1 MGGLQKMSYSKKYH
15 TSVQYSGSVSYS
27 YPPSEH
33 GGSKTIHYSGSVP
46 IDVNITVNTE
56 PFDGSVARFNTSI
69 NALGGSVV
77 TMKAAQC
84 AAIQQTAREVSAA
97 LINGFFAQIKTELSQ
112 QIQALDSAIKA
123 SFGLIQ
129 ELGKAVVDKK
139 NVMEGDYNRISSRYV
154 KIFAELDNECYK
166 RIYTLDK
173 SSFTLSDKVQNQLL
187 SESTSDTAAMSLL
200 GIAETASSKTFVF
213 VSSLNR
219 KALEV
224 IKTMHDY
231 ITQESRI
238 ESLINSFLLNEKPD
252 AAVPLYVP
260 VIWSE
265 SDILEEGAANRE
277 CHIPEYIDQQKKKTI
292 AEKVNRFCSDTS
304 QSKWKKTKKPEKE
317 SFDREFKILAES
329 SFANAD
335 GETDQRI
342 YRTMMSLWQNAEL
355 LSLERS

>member
-1 MGGLQKMSYSKKYH
+1 MSYSERYRA
-15 TSVQYSGSVSYS
+15 SVHYSGSASYS
-27 YPPSEH
+27 YPASQS
-33 GGSKTIHYSGSVP
+33 GGSGTVRYSGNVP
-46 IDVNITVNTE
+46 VDVAITVNTE

-77 TMKAAQC
+77 AMKAAQC
-84 AAIQQTAREVSAA
+84 AAIQQTAREVSAS

-129 ELGKAVVDKK
+129 ELGKAIVDKK
-139 NVMEGDYNRISSRYV
+139 NVMEGDYNRISSRYI

-166 RIYTLDK
+166 RIYALDK
-173 SSFTLSDKVQNQLL
+173 RSFMLSEKVQNRLL
-187 SESTSDTAAMSLL
+187 SESPSDTAAMNLL
-200 GIAETASSKTFVF
+200 GIAETASSKTFVL

-238 ESLINSFLLNEKPD
+238 DSLINSFLLNEKPD

-265 SDILEEGAANRE
+265 SDIPEEGAANRE
-277 CHIPEYIDQQKKKTI
+277 CFIPAYIDQQKNQII
-292 AEKVNRFCSDTS
+292 AEKVNTFCSGTS
-304 QSKWKKTKKPEKE
+304 RSGWKPVKETEKE
-317 SFDREFKILAES
+317 SLNREFKALAES
-329 SFANAD
+329 SFANAN
-335 GETDQRI
+335 EEKDQRI
-342 YRTMMSLWQNAEL
+342 YKTMMTLWQNSEL